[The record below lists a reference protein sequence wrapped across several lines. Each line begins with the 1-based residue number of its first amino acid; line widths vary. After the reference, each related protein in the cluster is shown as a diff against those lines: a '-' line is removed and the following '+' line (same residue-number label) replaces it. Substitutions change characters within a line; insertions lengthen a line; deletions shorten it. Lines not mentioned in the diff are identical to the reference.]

1 MMSGGPRIGRVTTTS
16 APARPALSRSLL
28 LLMAVA
34 TGLCAGGNYF
44 NQPLLDSIADALGVD
59 QSTAAVTVTVAQVSY
74 GIGLLFLV
82 PLGDLVDR
90 RRLSVGLM
98 LLAAAGQAISGVAPG
113 IGWLMAGTAI
123 AGLFSVAAQV
133 LVPFAATLAEPERR
147 ATAVGTVMSG
157 LLVGIL
163 LARSV
168 AGLLSGLGGWQTVYR
183 VSAVVMVVIAIA
195 LWRALPSSR
204 EDLGLGYGGILASM
218 GRLLRD
224 QPRLRIRSALG
235 AVSFGSVGVVFAT
248 MAFLL
253 SGDEF
258 GLNDVAIGLVGL
270 AGVAGALMANV
281 SGRLADRG
289 LVQFTTGAGALLL
302 CASWALFG
310 LGAHSL
316 VAFVIAILVADMALQ
331 SVHVSNQS
339 VVYALAPH
347 ARARVTSVYMTS
359 YFIGGAAG
367 SALGSAAWAASGW
380 AGVCRLGLLLA
391 GVGVVLWLADL
402 RVASRA
408 AARQEAS

>member
-1 MMSGGPRIGRVTTTS
+1 MTAAHSVLT
-16 APARPALSRSLL
+16 RPLL

-44 NQPLLDSIADALGVD
+44 NQPLLDSIADALGVG

-82 PLGDLVDR
+82 PLGDLLDR
-90 RRLSVGLM
+90 RRLAVGLM
-98 LLAAAGQAISGVAPG
+98 VLAATGQAISGFAPS
-113 IGWLMAGTAI
+113 IGWLMIGTAM

-133 LVPFAATLAEPERR
+133 LVPFAATLAAPERR

-183 VSAVVMVVIAIA
+183 VSAIVMVVIAAA

-204 EDLGLGYGGILASM
+204 EHLGLGYRGTLASM

-224 QPRLRIRSALG
+224 EPRLRTRSVLG
-235 AVSFGSVGVVFAT
+235 AVSFASMGVVFAS

-253 SGDEF
+253 AGEPF
-258 GLNDVAIGLVGL
+258 GLDDVAIGLVGL
-270 AGVAGALMANV
+270 AGVAGAVMANAT
-281 SGRLADRG
+281 GRLADRG
-289 LVQFTTGAGALLL
+289 LVQATTGVGAVLL
-302 CASWALFG
+302 CASWGLFALG
-310 LGAHSL
+310 GHLL
-316 VAFVIAILVADMALQ
+316 IAFLAAMVIADMALQ
-331 SVHVSNQS
+331 CVHVSNQS
-339 VVYALAPH
+339 VIYELAPH
-347 ARARVTSVYMTS
+347 ARSRVTSVYMTS
-359 YFIGGAAG
+359 YFIGGATG
-367 SALGSAAWAASGW
+367 SALGSVVWSTHGW
-380 AGVCRLGLLLA
+380 AGVCVLGLALA
-391 GVGVVLWLADL
+391 VVSVAVWALDL

-408 AARQEAS
+408 VAVRQAC